1 MLNLNNSTTSNSTE
15 NNSLDN
21 LSNNNNNKSPLIHDY
36 NGGGLIQ
43 IGSPS
48 SMLHHQIHHT
58 HNLSAPLSSA
68 TATSPS
74 AASAQS
80 MLSHHQHHPLIYHPP
95 NPNDWYHTG
104 PTGATAADSMTAL
117 NHFGHHHHHHLV
129 HHGPT
134 TAYWEP
140 VNFVNNVNSNSF
152 KILDE
157 FYF

>member
-1 MLNLNNSTTSNSTE
+1 MLNSSGGTGD

-21 LSNNNNNKSPLIHDY
+21 LSNNNNNKSPLIQDY
-36 NGGGLIQ
+36 NSSGLLQ

-48 SMLHHQIHHT
+48 PMLHHT
-58 HNLSAPLSSA
+58 HASASASA
-68 TATSPS
+68 TSS
-74 AASAQS
+74 SSQS
-80 MLSHHQHHPLIYHPP
+80 MLMGHHQPHPLIYHPP

-104 PTGATAADSMTAL
+104 TTGSTADTMNPL

-134 TAYWEP
+134 TAYWEQ
-140 VNFVNNVNSNSF
+140 V
-152 KILDE
+152 KLDE